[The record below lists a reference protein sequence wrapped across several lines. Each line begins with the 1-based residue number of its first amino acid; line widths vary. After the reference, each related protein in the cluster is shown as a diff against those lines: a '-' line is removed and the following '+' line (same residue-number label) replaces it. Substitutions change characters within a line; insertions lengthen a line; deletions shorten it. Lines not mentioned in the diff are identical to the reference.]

1 MNCKEFEKMI
11 QDYVHKNLDFVMTK
25 RFAEHLKGCPN
36 CKEELNIQFLVNE
49 GLLRLEDGNAF
60 DLQHEMNELM
70 KESDKK
76 VKFHENFLKLGRL
89 LELFVMLGIAV
100 VVLLIIIL

>member
-11 QDYVHKNLDFVMTK
+11 PDYIQKKMDFVTAK
-25 RFAEHLKGCPN
+25 HFTEHLKSCPA

-49 GLLRLEDGNAF
+49 GLNSLEDGDVF
-60 DLQHEMNELM
+60 DLQSQMSDLM

-76 VKFHENFLKLGRL
+76 IRFHENFLKFGRL
-89 LELFVMLGIAV
+89 IELLVMLGIGIV
-100 VVLLIIIL
+100 VFLIIFH

>member
-11 QDYVHKNLDFVMTK
+11 PDYIQKKMDFVTTK
-25 RFAEHLKGCPN
+25 HFTEHLKSCPA

-49 GLLRLEDGNAF
+49 GLNSLEDGDVF
-60 DLQHEMNELM
+60 DLQSQMSDLM

-76 VKFHENFLKLGRL
+76 IRFHENFLKFGRL
-89 LELFVMLGIAV
+89 IELLVMLGIGIV
-100 VVLLIIIL
+100 VFLIIFY